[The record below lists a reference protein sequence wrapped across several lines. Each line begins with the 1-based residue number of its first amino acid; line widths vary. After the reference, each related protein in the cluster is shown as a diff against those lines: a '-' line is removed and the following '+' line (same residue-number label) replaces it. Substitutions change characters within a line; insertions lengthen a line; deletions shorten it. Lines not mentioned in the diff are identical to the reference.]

1 MKFDTHERMH
11 RPGPAET
18 RAQGTPEKLP
28 RDASRIAQHQTPAWL
43 QEAFSML
50 FILGGL
56 CFLFF
61 LWRAAA
67 FVIRVAAGSPN

>member
-1 MKFDTHERMH
+1 MKFDTDERIH
-11 RPGPAET
+11 RPIPAES
-18 RAQGTPEKLP
+18 RSGRPAERPSPHRSLAAQ
-28 RDASRIAQHQTPAWL
+28 QHQPAWL
-43 QEAFSML
+43 QECFSLL

-56 CFLFF
+56 GFLFF

>member
-1 MKFDTHERMH
+1 MKFDTDERTH
-11 RPGPAET
+11 RPVSVET
-18 RAQGTPEKLP
+18 RTGRTPERLP
-28 RDASRIAQHQTPAWL
+28 RHASRTAQHETPAWL
-43 QEAFSML
+43 QESFSLL

-67 FVIRVAAGSPN
+67 FVIRLAAGSPN

>member
-11 RPGPAET
+11 RPVPAET
-18 RAQGTPEKLP
+18 RTEGTPELLP
-28 RDASRIAQHQTPAWL
+28 RHASRTAQHKTPAWL
-43 QEAFSML
+43 QEGFSLL

-67 FVIRVAAGSPN
+67 FVIRIAAGSPN

>member
-1 MKFDTHERMH
+1 MKFDTREQAH
-11 RPGPAET
+11 RPVSAET
-18 RAQGTPEKLP
+18 RAQGTPEQLP
-28 RDASRIAQHQTPAWL
+28 RHASRTAQHQTPAWL
-43 QEAFSML
+43 EEGFSLL

-67 FVIRVAAGSPN
+67 FVIQVAAGSPN